1 VTERRGHL
9 WWQRGVVYHIY
20 PRSFADASG
29 DGVGDLEG
37 IASRLDYLEWLGVDA
52 IWLSPFYP
60 SPMADFG
67 YDISDHCAVDPLF
80 GTLADF
86 DELVAET
93 HRRGM
98 RLIVDYV
105 PNHTSDEH
113 PWFLE
118 SRASRESPRRD
129 WYIWADPKP
138 DGSPPNNWRSVFGG
152 SAWEWDERTGQYY
165 YHAFHRKQ
173 PDLNWR
179 NPAVR
184 EAMHGVMRFWLER
197 GVDGFRVDALR
208 HLVKD
213 EKLRDNP
220 PNPAY
225 EEGRPSYEA
234 HLPVYTTDRPE
245 VHRMISGMRRVLDGC
260 GGERVMI
267 GELYL
272 PFDRL
277 VLYYGEGGRGVH
289 LPTNMHLI
297 TTPWSAPSLAAL
309 ISEYEAALPP
319 HGWPNW
325 VLSNH
330 DNPRVATR
338 VGPERARAAAVLLLT
353 LRGTPTVYYGD
364 EIGMVDGKIPPE
376 RLRDPAGSQNP
387 RLSRDPARTPM
398 QWDASPNAGFCPPDA
413 EPWLPLSPDR
423 RHRNVAAQRESRG
436 SLLCLYRRLLRLR
449 RSEPALSVG
458 SYEPLEAGGSLLAYA
473 RSHAGRRLLVA
484 LNLGGAPEPLPPVLR
499 GRVLLSTS
507 PGQEGGDL
515 HPLARL
521 GPGEALVVAP

>member
-1 VTERRGHL
+1 MTAGRKHA
-9 WWQRGVVYHIY
+9 WWQSGVIYHIY
-20 PRSFADASG
+20 PRSFQDSNG
-29 DGVGDLEG
+29 DGVGDLPG
-37 IASRLDYLEWLGVDA
+37 IASRLDYLGWLGVDA
-52 IWLSPFYP
+52 VWLSPFYP

-67 YDISDHCAVDPLF
+67 YDISDHCAVDPTF
-80 GTLADF
+80 GTLEDF
-86 DELVAET
+86 DGLLEEA
-93 HRRGM
+93 HRRGI

-118 SRASRESPRRD
+118 SRSSRESPKRD
-129 WYIWADPKP
+129 WYIWADPAP
-138 DGSPPNNWRSVFGG
+138 DGSPPNNWQSVFGG
-152 SAWEWDERTGQYY
+152 PAWEWDDRTEQYY

-179 NPAVR
+179 NPEVQ
-184 EAMHGVMRFWLER
+184 EAMYGVMRFWLER

-213 EKLRDNP
+213 SRLRDNP

-225 EEGRPSYEA
+225 RKGQRSYEA

-245 VHRMISGMRRVLDGC
+245 VHRMISGMRRVLDGF
-260 GGERVMI
+260 GGDRVMI

-277 VLYYGEGGRGVH
+277 VLYYGEDGRGVH

-309 ISEYEAALPP
+309 IGEYEAALPP

-330 DNPRVATR
+330 DNPRIATR
-338 VGPERARAAAVLLLT
+338 VGPEKAPAAAVLLLT
-353 LRGTPTVYYGD
+353 LRGTPTIYYGD
-364 EIGMVDGKIPPE
+364 ELGMTDVPVPPH
-376 RLRDPAGSQNP
+376 LARDPAGAEDP
-387 RLSRDPARTPM
+387 HLGRDPARTPM
-398 QWDASPNAGFCPPDA
+398 QWDASAPNAGFTTGT
-413 EPWLPLSPDR
+413 PWLPLSADHR
-423 RHRNVAAQRESRG
+423 LRNVAAQSGDPRSTL
-436 SLLCLYRRLLRLR
+436 SLYRRLLNLR

-458 SYEPLEAGGSLLAYA
+458 SYEPLEATDSLLVYA
-473 RSHAGRRLLVA
+473 RTHAGRRLLIA
-484 LNLGGAPEPLPPVLR
+484 LNLGDAPEAPPPSLQ
-499 GRVLLSTS
+499 GRILLSTS
-507 PGQEGGDL
+507 PEQEGQTL
-515 HPLARL
+515 RPPAHL
-521 GPGEALVVAP
+521 GPGEALVLSP